1 MLTYILA
8 FVVGSLQIVSY
19 YIAINDKCYLI
30 NYVVFYTLQ
39 GELQGGNE
47 YLYVF
52 IGGLILLATGIF
64 VFISWAGSIVYINE

>member
-1 MLTYILA
+1 M
-8 FVVGSLQIVSY
+8 VGSLQIVSY
-19 YIAINDKCYLI
+19 YIAINDNCFFIY
-30 NYVVFYTLQ
+30 YVVFYTLKDK
-39 GELQGGNE
+39 LLGGNE